1 MNLTQISKLMVRF
14 LSVNWFNEYFIEFGL
29 KIFTYV
35 FLMLNS
41 VIYRVF
47 SFYIFEIINA

>member
-1 MNLTQISKLMVRF
+1 MNLIQVSKLMVQF
-14 LSVNWFNEYFIEFGL
+14 FSVNLFNGYFIDFGL
-29 KIFTYV
+29 NIFTYV

-47 SFYIFEIINA
+47 SFYIL

>member
-1 MNLTQISKLMVRF
+1 MSLIQVSKLMVQF
-14 LSVNWFNEYFIEFGL
+14 LSVNLFNGYLIGFGL

-41 VIYRVF
+41 VIYKVS
-47 SFYIFEIINA
+47 SFYIF